1 MYKYLFGFRR
11 EEMPFFKGIAKCLV
25 IFLELRGPNPPSSE
39 ICTKVGNFIFHVF
52 CILLYG
58 FLLIFPFYT
67 LWLEVHFTLGILFS
81 RNIVS
86 IIEGECLVASNRGG
100 DRESGT
106 ACSGQ
111 RQVISNR
118 HTSVMPA
125 QKEPV
130 THTISHKS

>member
-1 MYKYLFGFRR
+1 MWYMYKYLFGFRR

-81 RNIVS
+81 RNIVR
-86 IIEGECLVASNRGG
+86 IIEGECLVASNRGQGVG
-100 DRESGT
+100 DCLFWSEAGD
-106 ACSGQ
+106 
-111 RQVISNR
+111 I
-118 HTSVMPA
+118 
-125 QKEPV
+125 K
-130 THTISHKS
+130 